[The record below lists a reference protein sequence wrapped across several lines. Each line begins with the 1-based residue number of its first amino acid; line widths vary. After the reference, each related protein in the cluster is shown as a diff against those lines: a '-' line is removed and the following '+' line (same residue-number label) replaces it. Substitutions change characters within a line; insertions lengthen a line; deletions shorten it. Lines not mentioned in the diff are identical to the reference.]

1 MHSWYHRSR
10 TDYISYDTL
19 LDLTRS
25 VHFPRLP
32 PVKCVM
38 ACFFCARSS
47 RMPFPITGQNYY
59 SNLSCSSGFVL
70 RTVKPVTDYEHKYIV
85 VPLKHVFSVLD
96 PGGIWKGDWLGWRT
110 FPGWTLLRLCSLQNI
125 WYCTQHSHC
134 VQTHTRHRPCKGIQY
149 ILSLNFGQLSWNFLL
164 GNIENRTSRSK
175 GRVGQLVKQQ
185 PTIHVIFTLF
195 RFRQQCRRDGYSI
208 GLGFQCQKPTKLSLA
223 GESKSCCCHLSQS
236 LVDVLVSYSN
246 LVENVHVERM

>member
-1 MHSWYHRSR
+1 MYVKTSFSRRIYHSWNSLRIHHLTIPYHRSR

-85 VPLKHVFSVLD
+85 VPLKHVLSVLD
-96 PGGIWKGDWLGWRT
+96 PGGNMKGWLIGLANFSWLYIVTFVQLAKYLVLHATLPLRT
-110 FPGWTLLRLCSLQNI
+110 NPYQTQTLQKNTIYSVIKLWSTLLKFS
-125 WYCTQHSHC
+125 S
-134 VQTHTRHRPCKGIQY
+134 
-149 ILSLNFGQLSWNFLL
+149 
-164 GNIENRTSRSK
+164 
-175 GRVGQLVKQQ
+175 
-185 PTIHVIFTLF
+185 
-195 RFRQQCRRDGYSI
+195 
-208 GLGFQCQKPTKLSLA
+208 
-223 GESKSCCCHLSQS
+223 GEHWK
-236 LVDVLVSYSN
+236 
-246 LVENVHVERM
+246 